1 MQSPKL
7 NMVPLSNTIL
17 TRFFVIIQRGNPSLF
32 PAFGCNSVRAKLRS
46 FKAAATTLATLHTEA
61 EARVETL
68 LV

>member
-1 MQSPKL
+1 MLGTFQHMLKNVSKAA
-7 NMVPLSNTIL
+7 VQNTH
-17 TRFFVIIQRGNPSLF
+17 SLF

>member
-1 MQSPKL
+1 MLKNVSKAAVQ
-7 NMVPLSNTIL
+7 NTH
-17 TRFFVIIQRGNPSLF
+17 SLF